1 MRSLWQDIAAVEV
14 TLSQLQK
21 VGDELAAN
29 TGHRSFSIARALSPR
44 EASIARVEGASEDSR
59 TPANSKGLEKNNQ

>member
-21 VGDELAAN
+21 VGDELAA
-29 TGHRSFSIARALSPR
+29 TVGRRSFSTARACSTRR
-44 EASIARVEGASEDSR
+44 EVSIARVEGASEDSR
-59 TPANSKGLEKNNQ
+59 TH